1 MSKKEKV
8 KSRSNDE
15 ELARRFY
22 ILNAVVAVILLAAI
36 FVSIS
41 QFGAQAWHG
50 RRQIALVISGTK
62 NEQGWNKSQ
71 YLAAQNACDELSF
84 DLVIR
89 ENVSSNSDSCQKTAD
104 ELSKRGVNTII
115 FANGC
120 LMKDIYEL
128 EKKYPKISFC
138 TIESISILSSSG
150 NYSILSFEGSY
161 LAGILAGL
169 HTNTNKIGYVAPYM
183 DSEVNQ
189 GINAFAMGIQRV
201 NPNAEIFVNWT
212 GNWNNLSSEE
222 QAVQNLK
229 AQGIDMLTY
238 HQNGDTIP
246 NACARLGINFV
257 AFNESYPNNPR
268 CLADI
273 KINWNEAY
281 MDIIKYN
288 EAYELKADYAFG
300 INQGLVG
307 FEILGE
313 LNKREKVL
321 IDTAMWEIK
330 NGRLIFSGEIFDRNG
345 VQRCAA
351 NEAISLKSLQNNMN
365 WLVRGVKIVGS

>member
-1 MSKKEKV
+1 MKSSEEKL
-8 KSRSNDE
+8 S
-15 ELARRFY
+15 RRFY
-22 ILNAVVAVILLAAI
+22 ILNAIVGIILLAAI
-36 FVSIS
+36 FISIS
-41 QFGAQAWHG
+41 QFGAQAWQG
-50 RRQIALVISGTK
+50 RRQVALILPGTK
-62 NEQGWNKSQ
+62 SELGWNKSQ
-71 YLAAQNACDELSF
+71 YLAAQNACDELNY

-89 ENVSSNSDSCQKTAD
+89 ENVSSNSDSCIKAAG

-128 EKKYPKISFC
+128 EKTYPKISFC

-150 NYSILSFEGSY
+150 NYSILAFEGSY

-169 HTNTNKIGYVAPYM
+169 HTKTNKIGYIAPYM
-183 DSEVNQ
+183 GSEVNQ

-201 NPNAEIFVNWT
+201 NPNAELFVNWT
-212 GNWNNLSSEE
+212 GNWNNPSSEE

-229 AQGIDMLTY
+229 ARRVDILTY

-257 AFNESYPNNPR
+257 AFNEVYPNNPR

-281 MDIIKYN
+281 MDIIKYKN
-288 EAYELKADYAFG
+288 AYELKSNYAFG
-300 INQGLVG
+300 INHGLVG

-313 LNKREKVL
+313 LSKREKVL
-321 IDTAMWEIK
+321 INTAMWEIQ
-330 NGRLIFSGEIFDRNG
+330 NGRLIFSGEIFDRGG

-351 NEAISLKSLQNNMN
+351 NEAISLLSLQNNMN
-365 WLVRGVKIVGS
+365 WLVKGVNVVGN